1 MAFDDGYPG
10 GYFIEAA
17 VQAVVVMLRQQSL
30 FGPGMDSRLTD
41 AEADC
46 KRTNM
51 PDETICARAFF
62 QLAVLARSRR

>member
-1 MAFDDGYPG
+1 MKNQ
-10 GYFIEAA
+10 FIGQAKRWSPAA
-17 VQAVVVMLRQQSL
+17 LRQGL
-30 FGPGMDSRLTD
+30 DRLTD